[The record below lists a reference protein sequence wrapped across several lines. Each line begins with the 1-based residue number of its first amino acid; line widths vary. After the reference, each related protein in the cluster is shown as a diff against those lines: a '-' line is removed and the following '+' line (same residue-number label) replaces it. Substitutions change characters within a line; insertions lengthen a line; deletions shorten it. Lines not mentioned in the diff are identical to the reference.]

1 MNRELRELHEQDKE
15 KKIIYKELS
24 YEIVAAALE
33 VHKNLGPGFTEKIYE
48 EAFCKELRLRSISFQ
63 RQFGLT
69 VCYKG
74 EEIGKYQLDL
84 LIDDKIVVE
93 IKAVSQMVDH
103 FEYQVHAYLK
113 AAKKKLGLLIN
124 FGKKSLEFKRVAK

>member
-1 MNRELRELHEQDKE
+1 MNQQKQGKE
-15 KKIIYKELS
+15 IIHKELS

-33 VHKNLGPGFTEKIYE
+33 VHKNLGPGFTETIYE
-48 EAFCKELRLRSISFQ
+48 EAFCKELRLRGISFQ
-63 RQFGLT
+63 RQFGVT
-69 VCYKG
+69 VWYKE
-74 EEIGKYQLDL
+74 EEIGRYQLDL

-113 AAKKKLGLLIN
+113 AAKKRLGLLVN
-124 FGKKSLEFKRVAK
+124 FGKKSLELKRIAK